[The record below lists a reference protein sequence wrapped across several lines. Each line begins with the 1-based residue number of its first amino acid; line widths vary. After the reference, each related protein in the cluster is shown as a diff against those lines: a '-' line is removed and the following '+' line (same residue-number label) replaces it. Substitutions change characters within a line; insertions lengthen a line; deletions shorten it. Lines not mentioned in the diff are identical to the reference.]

1 MAESLT
7 LAREGRTPHT
17 MTMWALHETYDAE
30 RRVLYLFLVSDTAEP
45 PTRPGLDAPKLLESF
60 SDLET
65 ARKFAEGYR
74 SALDGKGERV
84 VREVRCGME
93 RLGGCRGPGK
103 SCYLELDCYKCETRG
118 S

>member
-1 MAESLT
+1 MA
-7 LAREGRTPHT
+7 
-17 MTMWALHETYDAE
+17 MWALHEAYDPAAH
-30 RRVLYLFLVSDTAEP
+30 VLYLYLVSDSAEAP
-45 PTRPGLDAPKLLESF
+45 QRPGLDEPKLLESF

-65 ARKFAEGYR
+65 ARRFAEGYR
-74 SALDGKGERV
+74 TALEVKGERV

-103 SCYLELDCYKCETRG
+103 TCYLDLDCYRCETRG